1 MSLVGQREKE
11 TQKRVIAFFSQEL
24 GYEYLGDW
32 TDRDNRNIEV
42 SLLEAQLKRRNIDT
56 SLISRGLHESG
67 KAAALGEGKSVYEAN
82 KETYR

>member
-42 SLLEAQLKRRNIDT
+42 SLLEA
-56 SLISRGLHESG
+56 
-67 KAAALGEGKSVYEAN
+67 
-82 KETYR
+82 